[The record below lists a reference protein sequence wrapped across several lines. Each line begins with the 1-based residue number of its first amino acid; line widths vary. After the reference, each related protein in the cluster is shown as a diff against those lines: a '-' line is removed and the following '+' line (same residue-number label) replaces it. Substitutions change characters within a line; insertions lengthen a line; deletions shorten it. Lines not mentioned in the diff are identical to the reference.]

1 MKKKY
6 LLYSILLA
14 NMAALPAGAAL
25 SASADNVPT
34 HDNVPGVNQ
43 KSIRDSLAYEAYLDS
58 ISRQFD
64 LTEVVF
70 TGTRT
75 PKFLKDTPIQTR
87 VIGSKDI
94 AKLDATNVQDLLQQ
108 ELPGVEFSYAMNQQ
122 THLNFSGFGGQGVL
136 FLVDGERLA
145 DCERCGFCPLRQ
157 QCHGRRHQY
166 HHQEGQETLDAECE
180 RQTCQAQRAAIWCF
194 LRTEQQ
200 ALEQYVYGEFQPSG

>member
-34 HDNVPGVNQ
+34 HDNVPGVDQ

-64 LTEVVF
+64 LTEVVV

-87 VIGSKDI
+87 VIGSKI
-94 AKLDATNVQDLLQQ
+94 S
-108 ELPGVEFSYAMNQQ
+108 PSSMPPMCRICFSR
-122 THLNFSGFGGQGVL
+122 S
-136 FLVDGERLA
+136 
-145 DCERCGFCPLRQ
+145 C
-157 QCHGRRHQY
+157 
-166 HHQEGQETLDAECE
+166 
-180 RQTCQAQRAAIWCF
+180 RAWRS
-194 LRTEQQ
+194 LM
-200 ALEQYVYGEFQPSG
+200 P